1 MIYDFNGK
9 SPDIDKTSYIS
20 PSVDVI
26 GDVSIGEDSSIWFG
40 SVVRGDMHYVKIGS
54 RTNIQD
60 NSTVHVT
67 TDLYPTIIGD
77 EVTIGHNVI
86 VHGCQIEDRCLIGMG
101 SIILDNAVINKMA
114 FIAAGAVVTPGSEVK
129 KNELWAGNPAKF
141 LRMTNENEKK
151 LLIPSDDESKAFA
164 NKPFL
169 EA

>member
-9 SPDIDKTSYIS
+9 TPDIDKTSYIS

-26 GDVSIGEDSSIWFG
+26 GDVSIGKDSSIWFG
-40 SVVRGDMHYVKIGS
+40 SVVRGDMNYIKIGS

-86 VHGCQIEDRCLIGMG
+86 VHGCQIENRCLIGMG
-101 SIILDNAVINKMA
+101 SIIMDGVVIGSGSL
-114 FIAAGAVVTPGSEVK
+114 IGAGALISPGTKIPPNSLVVGLPGKIVRSTTSKEQNEIIERAQHYIDFSK
-129 KNELWAGNPAKF
+129 KY
-141 LRMTNENEKK
+141 
-151 LLIPSDDESKAFA
+151 I
-164 NKPFL
+164 
-169 EA
+169 